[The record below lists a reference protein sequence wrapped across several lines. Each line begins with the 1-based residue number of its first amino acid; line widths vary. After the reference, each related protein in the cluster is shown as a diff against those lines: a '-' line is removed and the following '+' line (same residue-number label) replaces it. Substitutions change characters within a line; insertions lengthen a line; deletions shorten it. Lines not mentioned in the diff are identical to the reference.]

1 MDIVYWLVAVVV
13 VVGLVY
19 TGVLRPTGLI
29 GRTRAD
35 EEKGRQQD
43 SVANWLK
50 RDGERTDKAP

>member
-19 TGVLRPTGLI
+19 TGALRPTGLI

-35 EEKGRQQD
+35 KEKERQQD